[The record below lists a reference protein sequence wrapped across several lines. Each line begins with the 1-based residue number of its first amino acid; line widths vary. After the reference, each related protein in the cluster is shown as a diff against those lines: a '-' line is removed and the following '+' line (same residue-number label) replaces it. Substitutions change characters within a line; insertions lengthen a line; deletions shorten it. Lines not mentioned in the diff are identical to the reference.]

1 MEKKSHVQVVI
12 PVVTAIISLIFIGT
26 GLVSYG
32 FWDQQPTPGFFP
44 IIIAVVLLAASI
56 LCIVQLLGS
65 GDDKPVKY
73 TKAELMVILGG
84 GAVIVGTYLIGLVIS
99 CLLFII
105 AWLRIVER
113 APWKAVIV
121 IEVVM
126 AAIILGV
133 FVTWLQVRF
142 PVGLLGEMFL

>member
-1 MEKKSHVQVVI
+1 MEKKSHAQVVI

-26 GLVSYG
+26 GIVSYG
-32 FWDQQPTPGFFP
+32 FWNQQPTPGFFP

-56 LCIVQLLGS
+56 LCIVQLLRN

-84 GAVIVGTYLIGLVIS
+84 GTVIVGTYLIGLVAS
-99 CLLFII
+99 CLLFIF

-121 IEVVM
+121 IEAVM
-126 AAIILGV
+126 AVIILGV

-142 PVGLLGEMFL
+142 PVGLLGELFL